1 MEHLSNIELF
11 YSQEIFDNII
21 QLKEDELFHCVNVFR
36 KKNRDV
42 IFVTDGKGKIFKSR
56 IIEIR
61 KDFLRSDVLEVFS
74 FDNKTENL
82 CICVPLLKNKDRFRF
97 AIEKSVELGITRF
110 IFFQSERT
118 IAKNLDLG
126 KIKKIMIESM
136 KQSLRSYLPETEY
149 FYSFKEMVNQ
159 IRDNNNLFLFDLEC
173 LNKFSKDLVNFEY
186 KNYFIFGPEG
196 GLDKNEIS
204 ILGDERVF
212 NLSSARL
219 RTETAIVKLVALI
232 T

>member
-1 MEHLSNIELF
+1 LEHFSNIQLF
-11 YSQEIFDNII
+11 YSQEISDNFI
-21 QLKEDELFHCVNVFR
+21 QLKKDELFHCVNVFR

-42 IFVTDGKGKIFKSR
+42 IFVTDGKGKIFKAR

-61 KDFLRSDVLEVFS
+61 KDFLRSEVLEEFS
-74 FDNKTENL
+74 FDNKTKNL
-82 CICVPLLKNKDRFRF
+82 CICIPLLKNKDRFRF

-110 IFFQSERT
+110 IFFKSERT

-173 LNKFSKDLVNFEY
+173 SNKFSKDLVNFEH

-204 ILGDERVF
+204 IVGDERVF
-212 NLSSARL
+212 NFSSARL
-219 RTETAIVKLVALI
+219 RTETAIVKLVSLI